1 MSTTIKPIFYTIKE
15 THDFLE
21 HLEENIRKDLGED
34 AEYLLDYPTVYI
46 HTWQSK
52 EDKRNGE
59 FSIYVGEST
68 DVVKRTKD
76 HYRDSKDRSLWQHH
90 LIDDGDIPTMYIFGH
105 KHFNKSMTLD
115 IENKLIDFCLA
126 MSTTNPYNGRG
137 NPQGRYSYDEDF
149 EDIFSMI
156 WSKLRRVN
164 SDLFLSE
171 SKIKKSAIYKA
182 SPNHKLTKDQKDAQ
196 VKIIDKVVDAIT
208 NNKDAQLIFVEGE
221 AGTGKTVLTSSTFYE
236 LLDQEVICNNNLKC
250 HMLVN
255 HDEQVGVY
263 RDMAKK
269 LGLIRMFG
277 EDIVSKPTKFIENHD
292 ENDPV
297 DVVFVDESHLLW
309 TQGKQSYRGKNQLE
323 DIMKRSKVTVVMFDE
338 NQILRTEQYWEME
351 LIEAKRN
358 LAISQENYIELKNQL
373 RMNCSN
379 ETMSWIDNFT
389 KNLVICD
396 LHKDINGYEINIC
409 NTPEELYNVIKKK
422 ASNEKTELSR
432 LIASYDWPYNSKS
445 KPTESKKYWEVD
457 IGNWHLPWNR
467 QLFKELSR
475 RERKKLEQLAWAE
488 QPQTID
494 EVGSTFTIQGFD
506 LSYAGVIIGPS
517 VKYRDK
523 KVVFD
528 AEKKAYRSMT
538 NNRTLANGD
547 TKNIADVLIQHEL
560 RVLMTRGTKG
570 IYIYACDDALRKALL
585 DATKK

>member
-1 MSTTIKPIFYTIKE
+1 MSTTIKPIFYRIKE

-21 HLEENIRKDLGED
+21 HLEGDVKEKLGD
-34 AEYLLDYPTVYI
+34 NAEYLLDYPTVYI

-52 EDKRNGE
+52 EDKKNGK
-59 FSIYVGEST
+59 FSIYIGEST
-68 DVVKRTKD
+68 DVIKRTKE
-76 HYRDSKDRSLWQHH
+76 HYRYSKDKSLWQSH
-90 LIDDGDIPTMYIFGH
+90 LTGDGDIPIMYIFGH

-126 MSTTNPYNGRG
+126 MSTINPYNGRG

-156 WSKLRRVN
+156 WSILRRVN
-164 SDLFLSE
+164 PDLFLSE

-196 VKIIDKVVDAIT
+196 VKIIDRVVDAIT
-208 NNKDAQLIFVEGE
+208 NNKEAQLIFVEGE

-236 LLDQEVICNNNLKC
+236 LLDQEVIRNNHLKC

-263 RDMAKK
+263 IDMAKK
-269 LGLIRMFG
+269 LGLIRRFG
-277 EDIVSKPTKFIENHD
+277 DDIVSKPTKFIENQD

-309 TQGKQSYRGKNQLE
+309 TQGKQAYRGKNQLE

-338 NQILRTEQYWEME
+338 YQILRAEQYWEME

-358 LAISQENYIELKNQL
+358 LAISQGNYIELKNQL
-373 RMNCSN
+373 RMNCSK

-389 KNLVICD
+389 KNLVIGD
-396 LHKDINGYEINIC
+396 LHKDVNGYEINIC

-432 LIASYDWPYNSKS
+432 LIASYDWSYNSKS
-445 KPTESKKYWEVD
+445 KPTAPKKYWEVE
-457 IGNWHLPWNR
+457 IGTWHLPWNR
-467 QLFKELSR
+467 ELFKELSR
-475 RERKKLEQLAWAE
+475 REKKKLEQLAWAE

-523 KVVFD
+523 NVVFD
-528 AEKKAYRSMT
+528 AEKKSYRSMT